1 MHTATRMAVPHLG
14 RVRELNPSIRIACY
28 GLYAPL
34 NSDYLKSIG
43 VDAIFGGEFEADL
56 VQWVLNG
63 QTAVSPTVPRL
74 DFHVPDRT
82 GLASHSRY
90 AKLRILEEERT
101 VGYTE
106 ASRGCKHKCRHCPVV
121 PVYNGAF
128 RVVQSEIVLADIR
141 QQVEA
146 GAQHI
151 TFGDPDFWNGPAHAT
166 RILEAMHAEF
176 PQLTFDATIKIEHLR
191 KHRDLLLLLR
201 DTGCLFVTSAVE
213 SLDDRV
219 LERLDKGHTRADFIK
234 VVEDFR
240 AVGLALSPTFI
251 AFHPWTTIGIY
262 REFLKAIRDLDLV
275 ANTASVQLA
284 LRLLIPQ
291 GSRMLELDEIQSV
304 VRAFDPAALTWKW
317 CHPDVEVDRFAHQ
330 VFQSISQQGLSR
342 EQAFERVWQ
351 IACEGE
357 MPTLLARAAIP
368 YLTEPWYC

>member
-1 MHTATRMAVPHLG
+1 MHTATRMAVPHLL

-34 NSDYLKSIG
+34 NADYLNSLG
-43 VDAIFGGEFEADL
+43 VEVILGGEFEADL
-56 VQWVLNG
+56 LQWVLDG
-63 QTAVSPTVPRL
+63 QVPNADGLPRL
-74 DFHVPDRT
+74 SFQVPDRT
-82 GLASHSRY
+82 GLASHARY
-90 AKLRILEEERT
+90 AKLRVLDEERI

-128 RVVQSEIVLADIR
+128 RVVQGEIVLADIR
-141 QQVEA
+141 QQVEV

-151 TFGDPDFWNGPAHAT
+151 TFGDPDFWNGPTHAT

-191 KHRDLLLLLR
+191 KHRDLLPLLR
-201 DTGCLFVTSAVE
+201 EAGCLFVTSAVE

-219 LERLDKGHTRADFIK
+219 LELLDKGHKRADFVD

-240 AVGLALSPTFI
+240 AAELTLSPTFI
-251 AFHPWTTIGIY
+251 AFHPWTSIEIY
-262 REFLKAIRDLDLV
+262 RDFLKAIRDLDLV
-275 ANTASVQLA
+275 ANVASVQLA

-291 GSRMLELDEIQSV
+291 GSRMLELDEVRSV
-304 VRAFDPAALTWKW
+304 LKTFDPAALTWKW
-317 CHPDVEVDRFAHQ
+317 HHPDPAVDALAHR
-330 VFQSISQQGLSR
+330 VFQLISEPGLSR
-342 EQAFERVWQ
+342 EHAFERVWN

-357 MPTLLARAAIP
+357 MPPLVSRASIP